1 MTIQVTTDVQHFDG
15 GSSRTQTIIGDD
27 CADVIAMY
35 RLLAE
40 IDAKVAT
47 DEAMQRIGAIESH

>member
-40 IDAKVAT
+40 MDALIAT
-47 DEAMQRIGAIESH
+47 GEALERIGGE

>member
-1 MTIQVTTDVQHFDG
+1 VTIQVTTDVQHFDG

-40 IDAKVAT
+40 MDARIAT
-47 DEAMQRIGAIESH
+47 GDVLERIASE

>member
-1 MTIQVTTDVQHFDG
+1 MTIQVTTDVRHFDG

-40 IDAKVAT
+40 MDARIVT
-47 DEAMQRIGAIESH
+47 GEALERIAGE